1 MGSFAETYNDA
12 KSGGRE
18 LNLARK
24 AQGFI
29 IIIIIIKEVIIQEVP
44 PLITMF
50 YNVMGKLVKQ
60 KPMLEM

>member
-24 AQGFI
+24 AQGGNHTRGF
-29 IIIIIIKEVIIQEVP
+29 
-44 PLITMF
+44 TTHH
-50 YNVMGKLVKQ
+50 NVLQCNGKASETKTHA
-60 KPMLEM
+60 

>member
-1 MGSFAETYNDA
+1 MGSFAETYNDL

-24 AQGFI
+24 AQGGNHTSG
-29 IIIIIIKEVIIQEVP
+29 P

-50 YNVMGKLVKQ
+50 YNVMGKLLKQ